1 LFFTNPLTKE
11 TEKKLIGINAK
22 FYEAVN
28 EDFSTTR
35 QSPWTGWEKLWQICQ
50 VRGFNPKSIF
60 DVGCGNA
67 RFLAFIREKCSGF
80 KYLGVDNSQAF
91 INTNKINYGNS
102 ATDFQLIDVS
112 DPLSENIIKTSYDLI
127 LLMAVLHHIPG
138 YANRLELLKQL
149 SSALSTDGIF
159 VVTYWNFLSEIT
171 LTKKIYP
178 WSEVSLNVED
188 LEVGDY
194 LLNWGHGSKYLRYC
208 HLFSTDEKKKL
219 VNDLGLELIST
230 FESDG
235 RNGKL
240 NTYHIFTK

>member
-1 LFFTNPLTKE
+1 MFFTNPLKKE

-91 INTNKINYGNS
+91 INTNLRNYGNS

-112 DPLSENIIKTSYDLI
+112 DPLSENIIKT
-127 LLMAVLHHIPG
+127 VE
-138 YANRLELLKQL
+138 NR
-149 SSALSTDGIF
+149 S
-159 VVTYWNFLSEIT
+159 VVYRVKNDIVPTFNKIIDEIE
-171 LTKKIYP
+171 I
-178 WSEVSLNVED
+178 E
-188 LEVGDY
+188 
-194 LLNWGHGSKYLRYC
+194 
-208 HLFSTDEKKKL
+208 
-219 VNDLGLELIST
+219 
-230 FESDG
+230 
-235 RNGKL
+235 
-240 NTYHIFTK
+240 